1 MKQLM
6 TTKETSAYVRH
17 AVQTLAKW
25 RVYGKGPRWV
35 KMGRSVF
42 YDRSELDLWIDANTR
57 RSTSEERGRIID
69 GS

>member
-6 TTKETSAYVRH
+6 TTEETSAYVRH

-42 YDRSELDLWIDANTR
+42 YERTDVDSWIDSNIR
-57 RSTSEERGRIID
+57 SSTSD
-69 GS
+69 Q

>member
-6 TTKETSAYVRH
+6 TTVETSAYVRH

-25 RVYGKGPRWV
+25 RVYGKGPQWI

-42 YDRSELDLWIDANTR
+42 YERRDVDAWIEAHTR
-57 RSTSEERGRIID
+57 TSTS
-69 GS
+69 SPLK

>member
-6 TTKETSAYVRH
+6 TTEETSQYIRH

-25 RVYGKGPRWV
+25 RVYGKGPQWI

-42 YDRSELDLWIDANTR
+42 YERRDVDAWIDAQTR
-57 RSTSEERGRIID
+57 TSTSSPQR
-69 GS
+69 